1 MNVPFSFFGDDMK
14 FFPLL
19 FLLNV
24 LPAVSQS
31 QPQLTHP
38 PITAVRLTEPIT
50 IDGFL
55 NESAWKQPGTT
66 SFIQDEPNEGES
78 PTQKTELWI
87 AYDNDALYVGAYM
100 YDTHPDEIVRV
111 LSRRDVF
118 NSDDWVGIGI
128 DSYHDKRTGFYFTI
142 AASGTKAD
150 GTISDDENLDG
161 DWDGI
166 WEGKAQIV
174 SDGWTME
181 MRIPFSQL
189 RFKEADEIVMG
200 MNFVRDIGRN
210 KEEDFLVYTPRNM
223 SGFVSH
229 FPDLI
234 GIKGI
239 NTSRKI
245 EVLPYVSSKAE
256 YLNFKKGD
264 PYNDGSLYSFEA
276 GTDIKMGLGSNLTLD
291 ATFNP
296 DFGQVEVD
304 PAVVNLTDVENYFD
318 EKRPFF
324 IEGANIFNNFG
335 RGGANSF
342 YNFSFPQI
350 SVFYSRRIGRAPQ
363 GILPENEFNQ
373 HPIGTRIL
381 GAAKLTG
388 KIFDD
393 VTIGTIH
400 AFTNKEIGD
409 FKYFDSS
416 NSLRDSSVSIEPY
429 TYYGIVRSQKNFNDG
444 FSSLGFLTTLTARK
458 FDNESLENRLSSLST
473 FTGIDGYTF
482 LDSEKLWIITGWTGI
497 TYVKGTEKRMVRL
510 QTNSTHYFQ
519 QPDSRYLKVDSSMT
533 SMTGFAGRF
542 YLNKQKGNV
551 IVNSSVAFVS
561 PYFEINDVGFNS
573 RTNVINLQQVVG
585 YKWTDP
591 TEYYRRLTATLGVN
605 SSYDYDG
612 NNTWIGIRNTYSV
625 LFNNYYE
632 FTYSMAFNPETKNIT
647 RTRGGPITIN
657 KFRKNFSLSASSDS
671 REDFVMNAGYDYS
684 GSILDYGYYWEF
696 GIDWKPQENILFRIS
711 PAYSFTD
718 DRIMFFDILD
728 DPNAVATFGKQYLFS
743 DFNYEEF
750 SASIRLNWTFS
761 PELSLE
767 VFIQPLLA
775 NGKFSNIK
783 SLTKPGTSDFNLLGT
798 GLTTVSYSGDSI
810 KVDIDGTGPLEA
822 IDYGYSAFSRKSVI
836 GNAVLRWEYLPGS
849 TLFFVWTQTRNH
861 DDIDNAF
868 RFSQGFKDLM
878 NSKPENVFI
887 VKMSYWLP
895 I

>member
-1 MNVPFSFFGDDMK
+1 MK
-14 FFPLL
+14 FFPLI
-19 FLLNV
+19 FLLTF
-24 LPAVSQS
+24 LPVNSQS
-31 QPQLTHP
+31 QTQLSHP
-38 PITAVRLTEPIT
+38 PITAVRLTESVT
-50 IDGFL
+50 VDGFL
-55 NESAWKQPGTT
+55 NESIWKNPGIT
-66 SFIQDEPNEGES
+66 SFIQDEPNEGEP

-87 AYDNDALYVGAYM
+87 AYDNDALYIAAYM
-100 YDTHPDEIVRV
+100 YDTNPDQIVRV

-128 DSYHDKRTGFYFTI
+128 DSYHDKRNGFYFTV

-181 MRIPFSQL
+181 MKIPFSQL
-189 RFKEADEIVMG
+189 RFKESDEVVMG
-200 MNFVRDIGRN
+200 INFVRDIGRN

-234 GIKGI
+234 GIRGI
-239 NTSRKI
+239 NTARKI

-256 YLNFKKGD
+256 YLDFKKGD
-264 PYNDGSLYSFEA
+264 PFNDGSLYSFEA

-363 GILPENEFNQ
+363 GNLPKNEYNQ
-373 HPIGTRIL
+373 QPIGTRIL

-388 KIFDD
+388 RIFDD

-400 AFTNKEIGD
+400 AFTNKEIGN
-409 FKYFDSS
+409 FKYFDLSRQ
-416 NSLRDSSVSIEPY
+416 LRDSSVSVEPY
-429 TYYGIVRSQKNFNDG
+429 TYYGIVRSQKTFNDG
-444 FSSLGFLTTLTARK
+444 FSSLGFLTTLTARN
-458 FDNESLENRLSSLST
+458 FDNDNLRNRLNSFSA
-473 FTGIDGYTF
+473 FNGIDGYTF
-482 LDSEKLWIITGWTGI
+482 LDSDKLWILTGWTGF
-497 TYVKGTEKRMVRL
+497 THVRGTNERMVRL

-519 QPDSRYLKVDSSMT
+519 QPDSRYLTVDSSMT
-533 SMTGFAGRF
+533 SMTGFAGRY
-542 YLNKQKGNV
+542 YLNKQRGNV

-561 PYFEINDVGFNS
+561 PYFEVNDVGFNS
-573 RTNVINLQQVVG
+573 RTNVINLQQVIG

-591 TEYYRRLTATLGVN
+591 TDYYRRINATIGIN

-647 RTRGGPITIN
+647 RTRGGPITLN
-657 KFRKNFSLSASSDS
+657 KFRSNYSFSASTDS
-671 REDFVMNAGYDYS
+671 REDFVVDAEYNYS
-684 GSILDYGYYWEF
+684 GSKLDYGYYLEL
-696 GIDWKPQENILFRIS
+696 GIDWKPEENILIRVS
-711 PAYSFTD
+711 PGYSFTD
-718 DRIMFFDILD
+718 DRIMFYDIQD
-728 DPNAVATFGKQYLFS
+728 DPNATATFGKQYLFS
-743 DFNYEEF
+743 DLKYSEF
-750 SASIRLNWTFS
+750 SASLRLNWTFS

-767 VFIQPLLA
+767 VFVQPLLA
-775 NGKFSNIK
+775 NGRYSNIK
-783 SLTKPGTSDFNLLGT
+783 SLTRPGTADFYSMGT
-798 GLTTVSYSGDSI
+798 NGTTANYSGDSI
-810 KVDIDGTGPLEA
+810 KVDIDGAGPLQE
-822 IDYGYSAFSRKSVI
+822 IDYGQASFSRKSVI
-836 GNAVLRWEYLPGS
+836 GNAVFRWEYLPGS
-849 TLFFVWTQTRNH
+849 TLFFVWTQSRNH
-861 DDIDNAF
+861 HDVDNAF
-868 RFSQGFKDLM
+868 LFSEGLKDLIK
-878 NSKPENVFI
+878 SKPENVFI